1 MGRFPISIEK
11 IKVVR
16 TNHFSFKS
24 GESKEEV
31 KYLVKIEEKGREWLK
46 TFICGREELIK
57 FKDEIDNLIVFSTTS
72 EVLRI
77 SEEKANIVDEHY
89 KSDPLCKICNF
100 KLSHNCDTCLFIL
113 QSPLERKL
121 YLELL
126 KSHIFFQT
134 QYGINWNGRNIPI
147 EGKTFGDKQNN
158 FKEVLTI
165 VDFFIDKNKSKLCVY
180 TDGHTYHERTED
192 QAQRDRNIDR
202 KLQELGYKVLRYTG
216 KDVNE
221 NLDRIINDIKKW
233 IN

>member
-11 IKVVR
+11 IKVDR
-16 TNHFSFKS
+16 TNHYSFKS
-24 GESKEEV
+24 SELKDEV

-46 TFICGREELIK
+46 TFICGRDELIK
-57 FKDEIDNLIVFSTTS
+57 LKEEIDILIENSTTS

-77 SEEKANIVDEHY
+77 SEEKAKIVDEHY
-89 KSDPLCKICNF
+89 KSDLLCKTCNY
-100 KLSHNCDTCLFIL
+100 KLSHSCETCLFIL

-126 KSHIFFQT
+126 KSFIKFQT
-134 QYGINWNGRNIPI
+134 QYGINWNGKNISI
-147 EGKTFGDKQNN
+147 VGKTFGNSQNN

-165 VDFFIDKNKSKLCVY
+165 VDFYIEKNQSKLCIY

-202 KLQELGYKVLRYTG
+202 KLQEFGFKVLRYTG

-221 NLDRIINDIKKW
+221 NPEKIISDIKKW